1 MSWIFEAYANVYG
14 AALFGGKDAHSNA
27 AHAKASADGCRTAS
41 YLGSFR

>member
-14 AALFGGKDAHSNA
+14 AALMGVGGRSGHA
-27 AHAKASADGCRTAS
+27 ASAKAQAEGCRTAS